1 MPSST
6 TARAPRDIITRFTNC
21 RLLRHN
27 SLVRADLWVSS
38 LTGKILDGQDVFYT
52 ERRLPDVVVD
62 LGNRI
67 LSPGMIDVQLNGAFG
82 INFSDVPEEE
92 GSFPKKLKEVN
103 RQLISTGV
111 TSYLPTMTSQK
122 SEVYHKLLPHLGPSG
137 GARDSTDGSES
148 LGAHIEG
155 PFLSPTKNGIH
166 NTEVLISAPNGFSD
180 LVACYGSDN
189 LNNAKMLTA
198 APEEGI
204 QQAIPDIISRGI
216 VYSIGHSEATYEQ
229 ASAAVAA
236 GATMI
241 THLFNAMRPLH
252 HRDPGVF
259 GVLGCTEV
267 TAPRTSPP
275 TSRPTSTSS
284 AISSSTDFRPF
295 FGLIVDGL
303 HLHPTTV
310 KIAWSAHPEGCILV
324 TDAMHLVGLP
334 DGMYTWGSSGRERI
348 VKTGPRLTLEGSDKL
363 AGSAISLVE
372 CVNNFLAWTGASV
385 PLALKTVT
393 ETPARVLGMEGVK
406 GSLVVGADADLVVFS
421 EVGGEGGVQLVVDE
435 VWKFGERA
443 WTGEV
448 DGKVVV

>member
-6 TARAPRDIITRFTNC
+6 NTRGPRDIITRFTNC

-52 ERRLPDVVVD
+52 EQRLPDVVVD

-137 GARDSTDGSES
+137 SARDSTNGSES

-189 LNNAKMLTA
+189 LNNAKMITA
-198 APEEGI
+198 APEEGV
-204 QQAIPDIISRGI
+204 QQAIPEIVSRGI

-229 ASAAVAA
+229 ASAAVAS

-259 GVLGCTEV
+259 GVLGCTE
-267 TAPRTSPP
+267 P
-275 TSRPTSTSS
+275 PTSTSS
-284 AISSSTDFRPF
+284 SSSSSTDFRPF

-310 KIAWSAHPEGCILV
+310 KIAWSAHPDGCILV

-348 VKTGPRLTLEGSDKL
+348 VKTGL
-363 AGSAISLVE
+363 APDAR
-372 CVNNFLAWTGASV
+372 GASV

-406 GSLVVGADADLVVFS
+406 GSLVVGADADL
-421 EVGGEGGVQLVVDE
+421 
-435 VWKFGERA
+435 
-443 WTGEV
+443 
-448 DGKVVV
+448 

>member
-1 MPSST
+1 
-6 TARAPRDIITRFTNC
+6 
-21 RLLRHN
+21 
-27 SLVRADLWVSS
+27 
-38 LTGKILDGQDVFYT
+38 
-52 ERRLPDVVVD
+52 
-62 LGNRI
+62 
-67 LSPGMIDVQLNGAFG
+67 
-82 INFSDVPEEE
+82 
-92 GSFPKKLKEVN
+92 
-103 RQLISTGV
+103 
-111 TSYLPTMTSQK
+111 
-122 SEVYHKLLPHLGPSG
+122 
-137 GARDSTDGSES
+137 
-148 LGAHIEG
+148 
-155 PFLSPTKNGIH
+155 
-166 NTEVLISAPNGFSD
+166 
-180 LVACYGSDN
+180 
-189 LNNAKMLTA
+189 MLTA
-198 APEEGI
+198 APEEGV

-252 HRDPGVF
+252 HRDPGIF
-259 GVLGCTEV
+259 GVLGCTDV
-267 TAPRTSPP
+267 TAPQTTLRTSR
-275 TSRPTSTSS
+275 SASNSS
-284 AISSSTDFRPF
+284 ASSSSSSSGSSTDFRPF

-310 KIAWSAHPEGCILV
+310 KIAWSAHPDGCILV

-406 GSLVVGADADLVVFS
+406 GSLVVGADADLVVMS
-421 EVGGEGGVQLVVDE
+421 EVGGELGVQLVVDE

-443 WTGEV
+443 WTGEKKGQQ
-448 DGKVVV
+448 GKVGA